1 MINVTTL
8 ASFIMNGDWKYN
20 NSKTL
25 VVVVVA
31 STNTTNSNKNL
42 E

>member
-1 MINVTTL
+1 MKVTKL
-8 ASFIMNGDWKYN
+8 ASFILNGDWKYN
-20 NSKTL
+20 NRRTL
-25 VVVVVA
+25 MVVVVA